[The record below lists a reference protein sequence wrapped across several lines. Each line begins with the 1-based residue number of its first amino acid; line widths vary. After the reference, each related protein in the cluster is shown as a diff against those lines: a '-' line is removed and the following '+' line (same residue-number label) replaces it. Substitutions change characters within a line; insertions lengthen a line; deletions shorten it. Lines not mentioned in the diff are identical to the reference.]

1 MVVAQ
6 YRQTAKLRT
15 CLLPYYSSSC
25 VSMILLYSWFILVQM
40 FMVLGPKLVFMS
52 RLPFMASSKGRGR
65 YPGLSRLLQ
74 SVVLFYGDT
83 GATHR
88 LSFLVEREANLS
100 VSLHFSRRLQDRA

>member
-1 MVVAQ
+1 MTS
-6 YRQTAKLRT
+6 YKE
-15 CLLPYYSSSC
+15 
-25 VSMILLYSWFILVQM
+25 
-40 FMVLGPKLVFMS
+40 
-52 RLPFMASSKGRGR
+52 RGR